1 MAAWKKDR
9 SVWAI
14 SFAVVSMS
22 LAASALGVACTSYQR
37 PACAVIDLANDV
49 CKLVLIKYP
58 DGHTEEVP
66 KAEAVGAMRRAGL
79 VR

>member
-1 MAAWKKDR
+1 MSAWKKDR
-9 SVWAI
+9 SVWAL
-14 SFAVVSMS
+14 SFAIVSMS
-22 LAASALGVACTSYQR
+22 FAASALGVACTYQR

-49 CKLVLIKYP
+49 CKLVQIRYP